1 MAIYIT
7 KEGMQKLH
15 ARLKELVET
24 RKSVIKQVVVA
35 REMGDL
41 SENAEYKAAREQ
53 QKNIENEYN
62 QIKNRL
68 SLMQVLDPEKIP
80 KDAVR
85 FGAKVTIENIDTQEI
100 RKHYLVGVDE
110 VYSTGEEYE
119 RISVASPIGK
129 QLIGKKTGEEF
140 IVKAPIGNKKF
151 KIINIK

>member
-1 MAIYIT
+1 
-7 KEGMQKLH
+7 MQKLH